1 MKATGTG
8 YIQVPLESKY
18 GRVSNTGRCKLIF
31 PRAGE
36 VYDFT
41 DHAYAWVCGT
51 QYETTANGWSDPVN
65 VAGKKIRITK
75 KIPGDPY
82 SFAIIY
88 FEIEGGKNG

>member
-1 MKATGTG
+1 MKATGAG

-41 DHAYAWVCGT
+41 THAYAWVCGA
-51 QYETTANGWSDPVN
+51 QYDTVANGLSDPFN
-65 VAGKKIRITK
+65 AAGKKIRITK

-82 SFAIIY
+82 NFSQIY
-88 FEIEGGKNG
+88 FEIEED